1 MNMEEKSDI
10 LTLYSNPLVV
20 KNVIKKTKAK
30 FWQEIQVGDQ
40 IIISLKLNKKYYGRG
55 GWVPYYRIRVPERDL
70 DFSESHNNTINRL
83 MSFELESYNPDN
95 RGILDLF

>member
-1 MNMEEKSDI
+1 MEDNYDV

-20 KNVIKKTKAK
+20 KDIIKKTKAK
-30 FWQEIQVGDQ
+30 NWQEIQVGDQ
-40 IIISLKLNKKYYGRG
+40 IIISLKLLKKYYGRG

-83 MSFELESYNPDN
+83 FNFALEAYNPDN
-95 RGILDLF
+95 RSILSLL